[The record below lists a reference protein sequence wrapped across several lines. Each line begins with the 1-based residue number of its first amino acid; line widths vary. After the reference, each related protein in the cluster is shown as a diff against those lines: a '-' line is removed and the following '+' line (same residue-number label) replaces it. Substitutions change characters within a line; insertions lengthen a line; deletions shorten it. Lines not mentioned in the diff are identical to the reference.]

1 MNILE
6 KPKRRAAE
14 CRAGGVLVNRRIS
27 SNRQEFRGF
36 FSSRRL
42 IIFVAL
48 RHAKSKGIV
57 PQAVR
62 EFSTK

>member
-14 CRAGGVLVNRRIS
+14 CRAGGVLVNRRNL

-36 FSSRRL
+36 L
-42 IIFVAL
+42 PNLHLATFVAL
-48 RHAKSKGIV
+48 LRAVRKGIV
-57 PQAVR
+57 RQAVR
-62 EFSTK
+62 EFSAE